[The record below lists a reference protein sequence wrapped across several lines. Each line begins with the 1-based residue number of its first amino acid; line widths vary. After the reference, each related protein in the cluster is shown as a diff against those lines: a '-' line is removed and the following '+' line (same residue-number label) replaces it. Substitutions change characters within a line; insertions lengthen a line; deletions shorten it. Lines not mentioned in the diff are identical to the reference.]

1 MPSAPKKKNPT
12 KSRICKPSNIG
23 VPGGSSG
30 KCPDA
35 PKKKNPTKS
44 RLPKTPK
51 TKKVTWDTK
60 VYVKEITPI
69 KNQSPKTYAQQQK
82 SLKPYTKSKK

>member
-1 MPSAPKKKNPT
+1 MSSAPKKKNPT
-12 KSRICKPSNIG
+12 KSRIFKPLNIG

-30 KCPDA
+30 KCPCA

-44 RLPKTPK
+44 RLTKP
-51 TKKVTWDTK
+51 KKVTWAKK
-60 VYVKEITPI
+60 VQIKEITPM

>member
-1 MPSAPKKKNPT
+1 MPNAPKKKNPT
-12 KSRICKPSNIG
+12 KSRTFKPLNTG

-30 KCPDA
+30 KCPCA
-35 PKKKNPTKS
+35 TKKKNPTKS
-44 RLPKTPK
+44 RLTK
-51 TKKVTWDTK
+51 TKKVTWANK
-60 VYVKEITPI
+60 FQVKTITPM